1 MSFVDKKDAPGNA
14 FGITV
19 CLMVQY
25 NLADIDEIIE
35 VWYNFK

>member
-1 MSFVDKKDAPGNA
+1 MSCVDKKDAPGKA

-25 NLADIDEIIE
+25 SLVDIDEIIE